1 MAVKRKA
8 LLRGE
13 VGAPVFMPGH
23 LRASPFHVHDLQ
35 RILGFALF
43 SRLVR
48 FGESES
54 KRGSFQVS
62 ALHRNNRDFWQ
73 RKVESEQWTLVLSL
87 GRPVDRTA
95 HPRRLP
101 MFQPPLL
108 VLQCMQTALRA
119 RQTGHLGCRMV
130 TAILL

>member
-35 RILGFALF
+35 RILGWFALF

-48 FGESES
+48 FGESKS

-62 ALHRNNRDFWQ
+62 ALHRNNRIF
-73 RKVESEQWTLVLSL
+73 
-87 GRPVDRTA
+87 GRGR
-95 HPRRLP
+95 
-101 MFQPPLL
+101 
-108 VLQCMQTALRA
+108 
-119 RQTGHLGCRMV
+119 
-130 TAILL
+130 